1 MSISRILL
9 IFLII
14 SISGMDHDEQR
25 AMLQIL
31 WTTQEA
37 ENHRVHNLLFRRRQQ
52 DQQPTL
58 ILESDDSSLNSDDSS
73 TESSVSSSSD
83 DSRDEFIR
91 EPPNKKSRKGMRFR
105 KRRLLSLYRTQT
117 GKCQNSSM

>member
-37 ENHRVHNLLFRRRQQ
+37 ENHRVQNLLFPRRQQ

-58 ILESDDSSLNSDDSS
+58 ILESDDSSSNSDDPS
-73 TESSVSSSSD
+73 TDSSVSSSSTN
-83 DSRDEFIR
+83 DSADEFMR

-117 GKCQNSSM
+117 GNC